1 MKLLNISLIFFIFL
15 FIKGAEAKI
24 INLNCYNQGILFA
37 ELNIDTVNKT
47 VNQYPFEKSPNPDLV
62 RITSLTKKN
71 GTIYDAIF
79 IQINLNNYEA
89 DLIRTFNLD
98 ISDQKIS
105 KKLKRLESYDLVSN
119 LENKQTYKLSCKEI
133 DKIDNQSSDFIKI
146 YNCSN
151 SEQKIS
157 SKITLVKEIDSES
170 YIISELYEDENGL
183 YDEILYYAGKV
194 SGNQI
199 MFMDFWE
206 EEKMAMYATI
216 YENINSKQIKL
227 MYLNIKVDDQ
237 IINYLKKNK
246 SNINKL
252 PLDQLNKISF
262 NLKTEQSLHKYYR
275 NLFDNLL
282 NSTDVE
288 YYESEL
294 ICN

>member
-1 MKLLNISLIFFIFL
+1 M
-15 FIKGAEAKI
+15 
-24 INLNCYNQGILFA
+24 
-37 ELNIDTVNKT
+37 
-47 VNQYPFEKSPNPDLV
+47 
-62 RITSLTKKN
+62 
-71 GTIYDAIF
+71 
-79 IQINLNNYEA
+79 
-89 DLIRTFNLD
+89 NLD
-98 ISDQKIS
+98 ISDKKIS

-119 LENKQTYKLSCKEI
+119 LENKITYKLSCKEI

-151 SEQKIS
+151 SEHKIS
-157 SKITLVKEIDSES
+157 SKITLVKEIDSEN

-194 SGNQI
+194 SINQI

>member
-15 FIKGAEAKI
+15 FIKAAEAKI

-71 GTIYDAIF
+71 GTIYDVIF

-89 DLIRTFNLD
+89 DFIRTLNLD
-98 ISDQKIS
+98 ISDKKIS

-119 LENKQTYKLSCKEI
+119 LENKITYKLSCKEI

-275 NLFDNLL
+275 NLFNNLS

>member
-15 FIKGAEAKI
+15 FIKAAEAKI

-119 LENKQTYKLSCKEI
+119 LENKITYKLSCKEI

-151 SEQKIS
+151 SEHKIS
-157 SKITLVKEIDSES
+157 SKITLVKEIDSEN

-194 SGNQI
+194 SSNQI

-275 NLFDNLL
+275 NLFNNLS